1 MAGLAAEPY
10 PIKPFSMAP
19 QRRRIAGSTIGPVSE
34 LQEMLDF
41 SGEHNI
47 VSDVEVI
54 DADYVNTS
62 WDRVVESDVR
72 YRFVIDVSTI

>member
-1 MAGLAAEPY
+1 
-10 PIKPFSMAP
+10 
-19 QRRRIAGSTIGPVSE
+19 
-34 LQEMLDF
+34 MLDF
-41 SGEHNI
+41 SAEHNI

-54 DADYVNTS
+54 SADYLNTS

>member
-1 MAGLAAEPY
+1 
-10 PIKPFSMAP
+10 
-19 QRRRIAGSTIGPVSE
+19 
-34 LQEMLDF
+34 MLDF
-41 SGEHNI
+41 SAEHNI

>member
-1 MAGLAAEPY
+1 
-10 PIKPFSMAP
+10 
-19 QRRRIAGSTIGPVSE
+19 
-34 LQEMLDF
+34 MLDF

>member
-1 MAGLAAEPY
+1 
-10 PIKPFSMAP
+10 MAP
-19 QRRRIAGSTIGPVSE
+19 QRRRIAGSTIGPVAE
-34 LQEMLDF
+34 LQEILDF
-41 SGEHNI
+41 SAEHNI

-54 DADYVNTS
+54 DADYVTTS